1 MDPKYLSKTVF
12 KLQSK
17 LYNIEKKIMDFE
29 EDIHNDWSSYHEPM
43 LHSDL
48 TPQYFSE
55 YDFFTDQISSN
66 SYAKLMLKKEFIESQ
81 IDFFRDFYKIG

>member
-1 MDPKYLSKTVF
+1 MDPKYLSKTVS

-48 TPQYFSE
+48 TPQYLFE
-55 YDFFTDQISSN
+55 YNFFMNQISSIQ
-66 SYAKLMLKKEFIESQ
+66 YAKLMLKKEFIESQ
-81 IDFFRDFYKIG
+81 IDFFRDFYKII